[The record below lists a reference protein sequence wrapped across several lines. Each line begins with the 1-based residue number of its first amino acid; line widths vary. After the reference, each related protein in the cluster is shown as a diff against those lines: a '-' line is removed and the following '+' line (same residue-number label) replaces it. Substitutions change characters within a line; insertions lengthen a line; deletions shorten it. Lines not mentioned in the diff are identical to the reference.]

1 MSGTRLDLLVQP
13 FILLVNWGT
22 DVNLK
27 KPLTFSEQ
35 VEKLNEHG
43 IIIKDAEK
51 KAVEEYLG
59 HVNYYK
65 LTGYTLQFRKEA
77 ESSNF
82 ATPHT
87 FSEIKKLYDFDA
99 DMRQMLRGYL
109 EIVETY
115 CKTQIAN
122 SFALEKCM
130 TPPYDQHYD
139 EANYFNKI
147 GFQHIMQ
154 NFGKEQSYY
163 ADSLIVLH
171 HMKKYAGKMPLWVM
185 MELMSFSSV
194 SKFYKAM
201 FVSSQKRISKNFGVG
216 FRTLGNHLHCLA
228 VLRNKCSHAGRLMNV
243 RYNPPAHLSRKFL
256 NDHPSVSS
264 SSLFAYLLVLKWR
277 LPTSEHKSNFQE
289 DLFAILEKYKD
300 IVDLSLIGFPKNYKN
315 LL

>member
-22 DVNLK
+22 VMNLK

-35 VEKLNEHG
+35 VAKLNEHG
-43 IIIKDAEK
+43 IIITDAEK
-51 KAVEEYLG
+51 KVVEEYLS

-65 LTGYTLQFRKEA
+65 LTGYTLQFREDAK
-77 ESSNF
+77 SSNL
-82 ATPHT
+82 AAAHT

-122 SFALEKCM
+122 TFALEKCM

-185 MELMSFSSV
+185 MELMSYSSI

-289 DLFAILEKYKD
+289 DFFAILEKYKD

-315 LL
+315 IL